1 MDKRNKSVSLKHLI
15 KNDEKGAITLFVLVV
30 MLFFII
36 FAVGV
41 YVFNSNKL
49 SAQIKDIAKI
59 QEEYS
64 SKNDIDE
71 IYDETIDGE
80 DQGIEIILT
89 YKESGDVY
97 DIKTWTNKVLN
108 AEILIPD
115 GAEPNEYTV
124 KVGNETYDYVDI
136 AESGI
141 DIYENCKITV
151 YKNGDA
157 GKSVNITRID
167 KVDPNVTFYP
177 NKEQNFTVAK
187 GGTVDISTILTVDDN
202 ASGIVKVEYGWT
214 TTPDGIP
221 TELTTVNKE
230 INGEKITTQVGEGT
244 YYLYVKATDL
254 AGNEITKY
262 SDKIQVVIDEQ
273 KPTIDVTAT
282 KEDGTDYPS
291 GEWTNQTVTIHVDG
305 EDNDE
310 RVYNLVCG
318 I

>member
-136 AESGI
+136 A
-141 DIYENCKITV
+141 
-151 YKNGDA
+151 
-157 GKSVNITRID
+157 
-167 KVDPNVTFYP
+167 
-177 NKEQNFTVAK
+177 
-187 GGTVDISTILTVDDN
+187 
-202 ASGIVKVEYGWT
+202 
-214 TTPDGIP
+214 
-221 TELTTVNKE
+221 
-230 INGEKITTQVGEGT
+230 
-244 YYLYVKATDL
+244 
-254 AGNEITKY
+254 
-262 SDKIQVVIDEQ
+262 
-273 KPTIDVTAT
+273 
-282 KEDGTDYPS
+282 
-291 GEWTNQTVTIHVDG
+291 
-305 EDNDE
+305 
-310 RVYNLVCG
+310 
-318 I
+318 